1 MHTNELVYA
10 ILIAIWEGAMP
21 RFYVWT
27 GLAFLERDYRK
38 PMAENAIAKQIV
50 DGAFRSKLLGV

>member
-1 MHTNELVYA
+1 
-10 ILIAIWEGAMP
+10 MP